1 MKHILC
7 ISIAVLWYTGTRAQL
22 AEPAKDPATVI
33 ISPQNPLSKN
43 DTTFR
48 KAISNWCIAE
58 LDKTD
63 YRTVKA
69 SPSAAIFPGEVK
81 AGYRFT
87 EKTVTIRHQTISET
101 LVPIVSKL
109 DYSGPWS
116 NNLYSTGLY
125 AVPGEYIEVV
135 IPESLKAKGLKI
147 QIGAHSD
154 RLNWWVAGKE
164 DWRRMPII
172 VKTQEVG
179 PGTTRMAT
187 PFGGLIYVSFP
198 PKNDSWEDQVVIKH
212 AVAAPMYVLG
222 KTTAEEWK
230 TQLSDNKAP
239 WGELATDNVILTLP
253 DSVLQ
258 KVTDPEH
265 TMKLWN
271 LIIEG
276 EMDLAQIPLPFYRA
290 QRFVIDEHIGGGF
303 MHSGYPMMVHHSP
316 TKHMLSADVIA
327 NPDLLMKPSK
337 GGANWGF
344 FHEMGHNM
352 QNMDWV
358 FGGTT
363 EVSNNL
369 FSLYMFDRL
378 LGGRDDA
385 HSGVSNAT
393 TQKLMKQ
400 YFAEGPSYEKWKK
413 DPFLGLISF
422 RQLQEAF
429 GWETF
434 KSFFREYHSLPFE
447 GKKVKDQ
454 EKIDF
459 FVRTFSQVAKRNIAP
474 FFQTWAIP
482 VSDEANETLKTLPV
496 WMPYNFPLKN

>member
-1 MKHILC
+1 MKRILLFATSA
-7 ISIAVLWYTGTRAQL
+7 IINTYAIAQSTEGI
-22 AEPAKDPATVI
+22 KDPSTLV
-33 ISPQNPLSKN
+33 ISPQHTLSKN
-43 DTTFR
+43 DSVFR
-48 KAISNWCIAE
+48 KAISDWCIAE
-58 LDKTD
+58 LGKTD
-63 YRTVKA
+63 YQSVKA

-81 AGYRFT
+81 PGFAFV
-87 EKTVTIRHQTISET
+87 EKQVTVTHKKISDK

-125 AVPGEYIEVV
+125 AAPGEYIEVS
-135 IPESLKAKGLKI
+135 IPESIKAKGLKI
-147 QIGAHSD
+147 QIGSHSD
-154 RLNWWVAGKE
+154 RLNQWVAGKE

-172 VKTQEVG
+172 VKTEEVK
-179 PGTTRMAT
+179 PGTTRMAS
-187 PFGGLIYVSFP
+187 PFGGLIYISYP
-198 PKNDSWEDQVVIKH
+198 PKGDDWEDQITIRH
-212 AVAAPMYVLG
+212 AIASPYFVLG
-222 KTTAEEWK
+222 KTTTDEWK
-230 TQLSDNKAP
+230 TQLANNKAP
-239 WGELATDNVILTLP
+239 WGELATGNVVLTLP

-265 TMKLWN
+265 VMKLWD
-271 LIIEG
+271 LIIAG

-327 NPDLLMKPSK
+327 NPDLMMKPSK
-337 GGANWGF
+337 GGANWGL

-385 HSGVSNAT
+385 HSAISNAN
-393 TQKLMKQ
+393 TQKSMKK
-400 YFAEGPSYEKWKK
+400 YFEEGP
-413 DPFLGLISF
+413 D
-422 RQLQEAF
+422 
-429 GWETF
+429 
-434 KSFFREYHSLPFE
+434 
-447 GKKVKDQ
+447 
-454 EKIDF
+454 
-459 FVRTFSQVAKRNIAP
+459 
-474 FFQTWAIP
+474 
-482 VSDEANETLKTLPV
+482 
-496 WMPYNFPLKN
+496 